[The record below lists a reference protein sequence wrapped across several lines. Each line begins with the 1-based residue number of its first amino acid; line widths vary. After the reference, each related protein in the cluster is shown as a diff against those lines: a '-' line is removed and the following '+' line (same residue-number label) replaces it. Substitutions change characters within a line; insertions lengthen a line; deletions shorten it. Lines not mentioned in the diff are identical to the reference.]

1 MAMFFKWLS
10 FPFIL
15 FSEKVNASLSDL
27 SKTQPASVDRK
38 GREKT
43 GAGKV
48 GEFLFG
54 H

>member
-1 MAMFFKWLS
+1 MFRVILPFPARQILWLTGA
-10 FPFIL
+10 FHW
-15 FSEKVNASLSDL
+15 
-27 SKTQPASVDRK
+27 DRK

-48 GEFLFG
+48 GEFLFV